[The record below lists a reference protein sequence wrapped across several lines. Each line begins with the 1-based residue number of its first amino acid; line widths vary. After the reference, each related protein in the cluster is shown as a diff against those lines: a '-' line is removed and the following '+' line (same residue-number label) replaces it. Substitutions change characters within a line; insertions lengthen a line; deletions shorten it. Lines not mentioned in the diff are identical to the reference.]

1 MNTGVL
7 IKLLTLVE
15 MGMELAALKAQIQE
29 KEAAGASNEEV
40 TQFIDDLYES
50 AYKKLL
56 ETE

>member
-29 KEAAGASNEEV
+29 KEAAGATAEEV
-40 TQFIDDLYES
+40 TKFIDDLYEA